1 MADLNLLFEKA
12 LAVRLNAYAPYS
24 KFKVGAA
31 LLSAQ
36 GNIYVGAN
44 TENVSYPCGTCAEQA
59 AIAAM
64 IAGGEYEIS
73 DIVIV
78 ADSKNLIVPC
88 GACLQRILEFSGKK
102 TLVHLANLKGVQK
115 SYGIGELMPFAF
127 HEDLK
132 K

>member
-1 MADLNLLFEKA
+1 MNDLHQLFEKA
-12 LAVRLNAYAPYS
+12 LKVRLNAYAPYS
-24 KFKVGAA
+24 GFKVGAA
-31 LLSAQ
+31 LLSSKGQ
-36 GNIYVGAN
+36 IYVGAN

-73 DIVIV
+73 DIVVV
-78 ADSKNLIVPC
+78 ANSKNLIAPC
-88 GACLQRILEFSGKK
+88 GACLQRIKEFSGKK
-102 TLVHLANLKGVQK
+102 TMVHLADLKGIQK
-115 SYGIGELMPFAF
+115 SYSIAELMPFAF